1 MKKVGKLLKWL
12 KPSLFLFILVS
23 ILSIILPFTYSYVPQ
38 FIKYVFDHVLD
49 QTSAPNTLPK
59 FLKDFFSEY
68 AGLKC
73 VIIICL
79 TLFIFQLLRGILI
92 FINGCVKG
100 RLSENIAF
108 DMRNKLYRHIQDL
121 SYSYHNNVDAGD
133 LIQRCTS
140 DIDTIKSFISRQL
153 PELFYIFASLLI
165 GAIQMAA
172 IDIRI
177 MLVTLICLPI
187 TVGAGMV
194 FFKVVNK
201 KFEVVE
207 EYESDMTS
215 VLQEGVNGVR
225 VVKAFAR
232 EKYEIDKF
240 NKKNKKFRDENYN
253 LSKIMALYWGFSD
266 GFVSLQYAATIGFC
280 IYLAKNGLSAG
291 DMIACISYISM
302 LVYPIRNLGRIISDF
317 GKSSVAADRID
328 EVLKIKDEYE
338 VNGTQKPEITGD
350 ICFEN
355 VSFKFNDSE
364 NYLFKDVSFDIK
376 SGETIAIVGKT
387 GTGKSTLANILVR
400 MLEYESGSIKLDG
413 VDIKDIDKHWL
424 RSHVG
429 IILQD
434 PFLYQK
440 SIYDNIAIACKN
452 VSKEKVYAA
461 AKVASVHEDIISF
474 EEGYETLVGEK
485 GVTLSGGQKQRVAI
499 SRMLILNKPII
510 IFDDSLSAVDTR
522 TDLQIRNALKLREE
536 KLTSIIITHRITTA
550 KEADKIIVIEDGR
563 ITNIGTHEKLSKIDG
578 LYKSL
583 WDIQGSL
590 EDEFS
595 KIESFDLMNNGEDNG
610 K

>member
-1 MKKVGKLLKWL
+1 MKKTKKLLKWL
-12 KPSLFLFILVS
+12 KPSLGLFLLVS
-23 ILSIILPFTYSYVPQ
+23 LLSIILPFTYSYVPQ

-49 QTSAPNTLPK
+49 QTDAPNTLPM
-59 FLKDFFSEY
+59 FVQNFFAEY

-73 VIIICL
+73 VIIISL

-92 FINGCVKG
+92 FINGCIKG

-108 DMRNKLYRHIQDL
+108 KMRVKLYRHIQNL
-121 SYSYHNNVDAGD
+121 SYTYHNNVDPGD

-153 PELFYIFASLLI
+153 PELFYIFASLII

-172 IDIRI
+172 IDYRI
-177 MLVTLICLPI
+177 MLVTLICLPV
-187 TVGAGMV
+187 TVGAGMI
-194 FFKVVNK
+194 FFKVINK
-201 KFEVVE
+201 KFEQVE
-207 EYESDMTS
+207 EFESDMTS

-240 NKKNKKFRDENYN
+240 SKKSQKFRDENYN
-253 LSKIMALYWGFSD
+253 LSKTMALYWGFSD
-266 GFVSLQYAATIGFC
+266 CFVSLQYAATIGFC

-317 GKSSVAADRID
+317 GKSAVAADRID
-328 EVLKIKDEYE
+328 EVLTIKDEYII
-338 VNGTQKPEITGD
+338 NGNQKPEITGN
-350 ICFEN
+350 ISFEN
-355 VSFKFNDSE
+355 VSFKFDDSDK
-364 NYLFKDVSFDIK
+364 YLFNDVTFTIN
-376 SGETIAIVGKT
+376 SGETVAIVGKT

-400 MLEYESGSIKLDG
+400 MLEYEKGSIKLDG
-413 VDIKDIDKHWL
+413 VDLKDIDKHWL

-440 SIYDNIAIACKN
+440 SIFDNIAIACNN
-452 VSKEKVYAA
+452 VSKEKVFAA
-461 AKVASVHEDIISF
+461 AKVASIHDDIISF
-474 EEGYETLVGEK
+474 DEGYETLVGEK

-550 KEADKIIVIEDGR
+550 KEADKIIVLEDGK
-563 ITNIGTHEKLSKIDG
+563 ISKIGTHDELSKVDG

-583 WDIQGSL
+583 WEIQGAL
-590 EDEFS
+590 EEEFS
-595 KIESFDLMNNGEDNG
+595 KSNDNG
-610 K
+610 DSNGK

>member
-1 MKKVGKLLKWL
+1 MKKVGKLFNWL
-12 KPSLFLFILVS
+12 KPSIWLFILVS
-23 ILSIILPFTYSYVPQ
+23 LLSIVLPLTYSYVPQ

-49 QTSAPNTLPK
+49 STSAPNTLPI
-59 FLKDFFSEY
+59 FIQNFFSQY

-73 VIIICL
+73 VIIISIVL
-79 TLFIFQLLRGILI
+79 LIFQILRGILL
-92 FINGCVKG
+92 FVNGCVKG

-108 DMRNKLYRHIQDL
+108 DMRNKLYRHIQNL
-121 SYSYHNNVDAGD
+121 SYSYHNTVDAGD

-140 DIDTIKSFISRQL
+140 DLETIKSFISRQL
-153 PELFYIFASLLI
+153 PELFYIFASLII
-165 GAIQMAA
+165 GAIQMAS
-172 IDIRI
+172 IDYRI

-187 TVGAGMV
+187 TVGAGMI
-194 FFKVVNK
+194 FFKIVNR

-207 EYESDMTS
+207 ELESDMTS

-225 VVKAFAR
+225 VVKAFAK

-240 NKKNKKFRDENYN
+240 TKSSEKFRDENYS

-266 GFVSLQYAATIGFC
+266 GFVNLQYAITIGFC
-280 IYLAKNGLSAG
+280 IYFAKNGLSAG
-291 DMIACISYISM
+291 DMIACVSYISM

-317 GKSSVAADRID
+317 GKSTVAACRID
-328 EVLKIKDEYE
+328 EILNIKDEYE
-338 VNGTQKPEITGD
+338 VNGTQKPEINGD
-350 ICFEN
+350 ITFDN
-355 VSFKFNDSE
+355 VSFKFNDSDK
-364 NYLFKDVSFDIK
+364 YLFKNVSFKIN
-376 SGETIAIVGKT
+376 SGETVAIVGKT

-400 MLEYESGSIKLDG
+400 MLEFDSGSIRFGD

-424 RSHVG
+424 REHVG

-452 VSKEKVYAA
+452 VTKEKVFQA
-461 AKVASVHEDIISF
+461 AKVASIHDDIISF
-474 EEGYETLVGEK
+474 DEGYDTLVGEK

-499 SRMLILNKPII
+499 SRMLILNKPIM

-550 KEADKIIVIEDGR
+550 KEADKIIVIEDGK
-563 ITNIGTHEKLSKIDG
+563 IAKIGTHAELSKVDG
-578 LYKSL
+578 LYKAL
-583 WDIQGSL
+583 WDIQGAL
-590 EDEFS
+590 EEDF
-595 KIESFDLMNNGEDNG
+595 LNNANG
-610 K
+610 DK

>member
-1 MKKVGKLLKWL
+1 MKKTGKLLKWL
-12 KPSLFLFILVS
+12 KPSFGLFLLVS
-23 ILSIILPFTYSYVPQ
+23 LLSIILPFTYSYVPQ

-49 QTSAPNTLPK
+49 QTSAPNTLPM
-59 FLKDFFSEY
+59 FLQNFFAEY

-73 VIIICL
+73 VVIISL
-79 TLFIFQLLRGILI
+79 TLLIFQLLRGILL

-153 PELFYIFASLLI
+153 PELFYIFASLII
-165 GAIQMAA
+165 GAIQMAT
-172 IDIRI
+172 IDLRI
-177 MLVTLICLPI
+177 MLVTLICLPV
-187 TVGAGMV
+187 TVGAGMI
-194 FFKVVNK
+194 FFKIVNK
-201 KFEVVE
+201 KFEIVE
-207 EYESDMTS
+207 EYESEMTS
-215 VLQEGVNGVR
+215 VLQDGVNGVR

-240 NKKNKKFRDENYN
+240 SQKSKKFRDENYS

-317 GKSSVAADRID
+317 GKSTVAANRID

-338 VNGTQKPEITGD
+338 VNGFEKPEITGN
-350 ICFEN
+350 ITFEN
-355 VSFKFNDSE
+355 VSFKFADSDK
-364 NYLFKDVSFDIK
+364 YLFDNVSFEIN

-400 MLEYESGSIKLDG
+400 MLEYDSGSIKLDG
-413 VDIKDIDKHWL
+413 VDIKNIDKHWL

-440 SIYDNIAIACKN
+440 SIYDNIAIACN
-452 VSKEKVYAA
+452 NISKEKVFAA
-461 AKVASVHEDIISF
+461 AKVASIHDDILSF
-474 EEGYETLVGEK
+474 DEGYETLVGEK

-550 KEADKIIVIEDGR
+550 KEADKIIVIENGK
-563 ITNIGTHEKLSKIDG
+563 ISNFGTHEELSKVEG

-583 WDIQGSL
+583 WDIQGAL

-595 KIESFDLMNNGEDNG
+595 KSNDNGELNE

>member
-1 MKKVGKLLKWL
+1 MKNARKLFKWL
-12 KPSLFLFILVS
+12 KPSFYLFLIVS
-23 ILSIILPFTYSYVPQ
+23 LLSVLLPFTYSYVPQ
-38 FIKYVFDHVLD
+38 FIKYVFDHVLSNTD
-49 QTSAPNTLPK
+49 APNTLPM
-59 FLKDFFSEY
+59 FVQNFFAQY

-73 VIIICL
+73 VIIISL
-79 TLFIFQLLRGILI
+79 VLFIFQLVRGIFI
-92 FINGCVKG
+92 FINGCIKG

-108 DMRNKLYRHIQDL
+108 DMRNKLYRHIQNL
-121 SYSYHNNVDAGD
+121 SYSYHNTVDTGD

-153 PELFYIFASLLI
+153 PELFYIFASLII
-165 GAIQMAA
+165 GAIQMAS
-172 IDIRI
+172 INLSI

-187 TVGAGMV
+187 TVGAGFI
-194 FFKVVNK
+194 FFRVVNK
-201 KFEVVE
+201 RFEVVE
-207 EYESDMTS
+207 EFESDMTS

-240 NKKNKKFRDENYN
+240 SKRSTKFRDENYK
-253 LSKIMALYWGFSD
+253 LSKTMALYWGFSD
-266 GFVSLQYAATIGFC
+266 CFVSLQYAATIGFC
-280 IYLAKNGLSAG
+280 IYLAKSGLSAG

-317 GKSSVAADRID
+317 GKSTVAARRID
-328 EVLKIKDEYE
+328 EVLKIDDEY
-338 VNGTQKPEITGD
+338 VINGTEKPEITGN
-350 ICFEN
+350 IKFQN
-355 VSFKFNDSE
+355 VTFKFSDSDK
-364 NYLFKDVSFDIK
+364 YLFDDVSFEVK

-400 MLEYESGSIKLDG
+400 MLEYSDG
-413 VDIKDIDKHWL
+413 TILIDDVNLKDIDKHWL
-424 RSHVG
+424 REHIG

-440 SIYDNIAIACKN
+440 SIYENIAIACKN
-452 VSKEKVYAA
+452 VSKDKVFNAA
-461 AKVASVHEDIISF
+461 QIASIHDDILSF
-474 EEGYETLVGEK
+474 DEGYDTLVGEK

-550 KEADKIIVIEDGR
+550 KEADKIIVLENGKIS
-563 ITNIGTHEKLSKIDG
+563 NIGTHEELSKVEG

-583 WDIQGSL
+583 WDIQGAL
-590 EDEFS
+590 EDAFLL
-595 KIESFDLMNNGEDNG
+595 KDGDQNGE

>member
-1 MKKVGKLLKWL
+1 
-12 KPSLFLFILVS
+12 
-23 ILSIILPFTYSYVPQ
+23 
-38 FIKYVFDHVLD
+38 
-49 QTSAPNTLPK
+49 
-59 FLKDFFSEY
+59 
-68 AGLKC
+68 
-73 VIIICL
+73 
-79 TLFIFQLLRGILI
+79 
-92 FINGCVKG
+92 
-100 RLSENIAF
+100 
-108 DMRNKLYRHIQDL
+108 
-121 SYSYHNNVDAGD
+121 
-133 LIQRCTS
+133 
-140 DIDTIKSFISRQL
+140 
-153 PELFYIFASLLI
+153 
-165 GAIQMAA
+165 
-172 IDIRI
+172 
-177 MLVTLICLPI
+177 
-187 TVGAGMV
+187 
-194 FFKVVNK
+194 
-201 KFEVVE
+201 
-207 EYESDMTS
+207 
-215 VLQEGVNGVR
+215 
-225 VVKAFAR
+225 
-232 EKYEIDKF
+232 
-240 NKKNKKFRDENYN
+240 
-253 LSKIMALYWGFSD
+253 MALYWGFSD

-424 RSHVG
+424 RLHVG

-474 EEGYETLVGEK
+474 DEGYETLVGEK

-595 KIESFDLMNNGEDNG
+595 KIESFDLMNNGENNG